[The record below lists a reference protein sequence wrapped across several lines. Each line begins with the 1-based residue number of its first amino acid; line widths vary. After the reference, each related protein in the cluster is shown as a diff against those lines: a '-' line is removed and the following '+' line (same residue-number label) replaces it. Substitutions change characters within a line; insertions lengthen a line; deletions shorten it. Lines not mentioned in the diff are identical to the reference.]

1 MRQAKVLPLLTAAV
15 VLFSGFV
22 FGQDEQ
28 TLGDAA
34 RQARQQKQTKPA
46 QPPAKDAPAS
56 KKPKVI
62 TNDEIPAHFQPVAK
76 VSTDQDHAAGA
87 TPAHTDEAKMPA
99 EHWRSQIEAQKN
111 LITSMQSQID
121 QLSESIRFA
130 PANCV
135 GNCVQW
141 NERQREKQQQ
151 VETMKAQLA
160 DQQKRL
166 EDMQDQARKQ
176 GYGSSVY
183 DPD

>member
-1 MRQAKVLPLLTAAV
+1 MQQAKVFPLLSAAV
-15 VLFSGFV
+15 VLFSGLV
-22 FGQDEQ
+22 LGQDAQ

-34 RQARQQKQTKPA
+34 RQVRQQKQAKPA
-46 QPPAKDAPAS
+46 APAG
-56 KKPKVI
+56 KEAPAAKTPKVI
-62 TNDEIPAHFQPVAK
+62 TNDEIPAHFQPVSK
-76 VSTDQDHAAGA
+76 VSTDQNRAAAA
-87 TPAHTDEAKMPA
+87 TPAHTDESRMPA

-111 LITSMQSQID
+111 LIGSLQSQID

-135 GNCVQW
+135 ANCVQW

-166 EDMQDQARKQ
+166 EDMQEQARKQ

-183 DPD
+183 DP